1 MLHFRQPVACGRWI
15 FRRRYQRAGGRVNKL
30 PTGKPN
36 HTNCGPGGKR
46 SRPIDGVQRTQYAR
60 QTERCA
66 YRQALSLCA
75 SALHYR
81 RLTHPRARSVVDR
94 ERTAIAIRTGLARPL
109 VDRAAAYV
117 QRTNPPD
124 VCGHRL
130 RRVQR
135 QRGRLSGA
143 ARRARPQT
151 WDRDRTAVALLDA
164 GMSVRKVAA
173 RLRTPV
179 SNVTSA
185 RVRLART
192 LGDWDRTVRTQQRD
206 RRAAW
211 RAAWRRFHRQQW
223 KRGDRRTITPEG
235 ELIGKMRRSGRTR
248 SGKSVDND
256 ATTHTDDAAG
266 REHPRRT
273 APGTAGYR
281 MVRPERPTLR
291 DAGTVRPERLAVR
304 DAIGIAE
311 RHRAERRRL
320 VTARTGRQ

>member
-1 MLHFRQPVACGRWI
+1 MLHFRQPGACGRWI

-117 QRTNPPD
+117 QRANSPD

-151 WDRDRTAVALLDA
+151 WDRDRKAVALLDA

-192 LGDWDRTVRTQQRD
+192 QSDWDRKARTERRGRRGWWRD
-206 RRAAW
+206 K
-211 RAAWRRFHRQQW
+211 WRRFHRQR
-223 KRGDRRTITPEG
+223 KRGDRGTITPSG
-235 ELIGKMRRSGRTR
+235 KLIGKMHRSGRTS
-248 SGKSVDND
+248 SGKSVDDD
-256 ATTHTDDAAG
+256 ATTRTDDAAG
-266 REHPRRT
+266 REHTRRT

-304 DAIGIAE
+304 DATGIAE
-311 RHRAERRRL
+311 RHRAERRRRA
-320 VTARTGRQ
+320 TARTGRQ